1 MDRSTRGQRRTPN
14 AALDAMIAVSGA
26 SHKALA
32 HRVNELLRAW
42 GRPAHYTHTSV
53 ANWIRGMTPRWP
65 TPRFIA
71 AALGERLGRPV
82 GLADIGMA
90 DAETIDADVGLD
102 FPRPL
107 PAAIETATQFWSHV
121 NRRDFFLSSSFA
133 AAAYA
138 VPVRRWLIQPTDRHT
153 HHKGSIRVG
162 RADVAELNEA
172 AERARHWDS
181 KYGGGSSGASQVTA
195 CLQHKATPLLGG
207 TYTDEVGTELFA
219 ATAQLARLA
228 GFAAF
233 DMGHHDLAQR
243 HYVQALRLARA
254 ANDVPFGGYVLVTM
268 AMQTALRGFHDDA
281 IDMAQAAVE
290 RTKHVAT
297 PRTLAF
303 FHLIEARAHAR
314 AGDQRAAGHTLA
326 ASERLLGLA
335 NPSHDDPPW
344 IDFYNFSRLAADA
357 TEIHRDLGMPD
368 HVLRWNTQATMPTGR
383 FVRSYGMRLAIVGS
397 GHLQVGHLEEGLLLG
412 HQSID
417 VLQRVA
423 SKRSLDYLRDLTN
436 RLEPWSKETAVQG
449 FRERALREVGVR
461 ADLLDDR

>member
-1 MDRSTRGQRRTPN
+1 M
-14 AALDAMIAVSGA
+14 ALDALISASGA

-32 HRVNELLRAW
+32 HRVNEYLHDW
-42 GRPAHYTHTSV
+42 GTPARYTHTSV

-82 GLADIGMA
+82 SLTEIGMA
-90 DAETIDADVGLD
+90 DAETMEADVGLD

-107 PAAIETATQFWSHV
+107 SAAIDTATQLWSHV

-138 VPVRRWLIQPTDRHT
+138 VPVRRWLIQPADRHP
-153 HHKGSIRVG
+153 HHKGSMRVSK
-162 RADVAELNEA
+162 ADVAELNEA
-172 AERARHWDS
+172 AEHARHWDS

-195 CLQHKATPLLGG
+195 CLQNKAAPLLHG
-207 TYTDEVGTELFA
+207 TYTDETGAELFA
-219 ATAQLARLA
+219 ATARLARLA

-254 ANDVPFGGYVLVTM
+254 AGDIPFGGYVLATM
-268 AMQTALRGFHDDA
+268 AMQAALRGFHDDA
-281 IDMAQAAVE
+281 IDMAQAAFE
-290 RTKHVAT
+290 RAKRQAT

-303 FHLIEARAHAR
+303 FRLIEARAHAR
-314 AGDQRAAGHTLA
+314 AADRRAAGQALA

-335 NPSHDDPPW
+335 TPTQPDPPW
-344 IDFYNFSRLAADA
+344 IDFYDYARLAADA
-357 TEIHRDLGMPD
+357 TEIHRDLNMPQQ
-368 HVLRWNTQATMPTGR
+368 VLRWNTQAAMPTSR

-397 GHLQVGHLEEGLLLG
+397 GHLQAGNLDEGLVLG

-423 SKRSLDYLRDLTN
+423 STRSLDYLRDFTA
-436 RLEPWSKETAVQG
+436 RLEPWRHEPAVRE
-449 FRERALREVGVR
+449 FRRRALRETGVR
-461 ADLLDDR
+461 A